1 MMTELVFI
9 LDRSGSMSG
18 LERDTVGGF
27 NSMLRKQKTEPG
39 ECLVSTLLFD
49 SETAVIHDRIPLD
62 RVPELTREQYCV
74 RGTTA
79 LLDAVGGA
87 IHHIGNIHKYA
98 RPEDVP
104 GRTVFV
110 ITTDGLENASRRYDY
125 DKVKHMITRQK
136 EKYGWEFLFLGANMD
151 AVTEAARFGIRE
163 DRAVRFRNDGEGIA
177 LNYRSVDRFMSAV
190 RADVCPSTDW
200 KAEIEADVRK
210 RGK

>member
-79 LLDAVGGA
+79 LLDAVENQETPRWNLLRGMA
-87 IHHIGNIHKYA
+87 Y
-98 RPEDVP
+98 
-104 GRTVFV
+104 
-110 ITTDGLENASRRYDY
+110 LEN
-125 DKVKHMITRQK
+125 
-136 EKYGWEFLFLGANMD
+136 GEFAK
-151 AVTEAARFGIRE
+151 AARCLTAAEETYPKETIPQLERCSRE
-163 DRAVRFRNDGEGIA
+163 LEDYKMAYLYA
-177 LNYRSVDRFMSAV
+177 
-190 RADVCPSTDW
+190 C
-200 KAEIEADVRK
+200 KQK
-210 RGK
+210 